1 MFAVLVTMSSCT
13 HRVFGWVALW
23 RTQEFP
29 DYQFAYKLVKAGHLA
44 VIPTSPFFSRPEN
57 RLAPGIVRLAFCKD
71 DKTLD
76 DSIRVIESLK
86 N

>member
-1 MFAVLVTMSSCT
+1 M
-13 HRVFGWVALW
+13 
-23 RTQEFP
+23 QEYP

-44 VIPTSPFFSRPEN
+44 VIPTSPFFSRLEN
-57 RLAPGIVRLAFCKD
+57 RLAPGVVRLAFCKD

>member
-1 MFAVLVTMSSCT
+1 VRCLQA
-13 HRVFGWVALW
+13 
-23 RTQEFP
+23 FP

-44 VIPTSPFFSRPEN
+44 VIPSSPFFSRPEN
-57 RLAPGIVRLAFCKD
+57 RLAPGMVRLAFCKD

>member
-1 MFAVLVTMSSCT
+1 MCRPKTLIDVWGLLL
-13 HRVFGWVALW
+13 RRL
-23 RTQEFP
+23 QEFP

-57 RLAPGIVRLAFCKD
+57 RLAPGVVRLAFCKD